1 MNRSRPT
8 SPPPS
13 LGVRLA
19 RILYPAIAIALVAV
33 VFLGSFI

>member
-1 MNRSRPT
+1 MNRSSST
-8 SPPPS
+8 TPPSS

-19 RILYPAIAIALVAV
+19 RILYPAIAIALIAV

>member
-8 SPPPS
+8 TSPPS

-19 RILYPAIAIALVAV
+19 RILVASISIVLVVV

>member
-1 MNRSRPT
+1 MNRSRPAM
-8 SPPPS
+8 PPPS

-19 RILYPAIAIALVAV
+19 RILYPAIAIALIAV

>member
-1 MNRSRPT
+1 MNRSRPAT
-8 SPPPS
+8 PPPS

-19 RILYPAIAIALVAV
+19 RILYPSIVIALIAV